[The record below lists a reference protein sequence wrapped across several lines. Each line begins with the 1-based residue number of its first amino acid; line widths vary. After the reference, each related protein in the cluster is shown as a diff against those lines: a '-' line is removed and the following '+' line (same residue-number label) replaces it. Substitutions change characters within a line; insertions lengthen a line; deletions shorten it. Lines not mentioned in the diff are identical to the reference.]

1 MGSRTSRNDLI
12 ELISRFPDGASL
24 EEILVGLTPPI
35 SRRTLQRRL
44 SILVDEGQVAAI
56 GKARARR
63 YQISNA
69 AKGQPLLGLIPLSRE
84 GREIQSK
91 ILQPIQMRK
100 PTSYHREFLEDYRP
114 NDSFYLPLT
123 LRKKLAEIGG
133 SGDGKYP
140 AGTYARQI
148 FHRLLI
154 DLSWNSSR
162 LEGNTY
168 SLLETQRLLELGKA
182 AEGKNLKET
191 QMILNHKAAIEFLI
205 QSAGEIG
212 VNRFTILNLHTL
224 LSENLLS
231 DPASCGRLRSFPVG
245 IEKSIYL
252 PVAIPQVIEECF
264 NLLITKANQ
273 ILDPFEQSF
282 FLMVHLPYLQ
292 PFDDVNKRTSRLASN
307 IPLIRN
313 NLCPLSF
320 IDVPQDFYINA
331 LLGVY
336 ELNRI
341 ELLRDVFE
349 WAYERSCALYSITR
363 KSLGEPDPFRFQYKG
378 QIRNVIEEIV
388 RGKMDKIGAIRYL
401 RTWADAKIPKEDY
414 SRFVETVEVELGSLH
429 EGNLARFGLR
439 PSEYEDWKKTW
450 S

>member
-1 MGSRTSRNDLI
+1 MGYRISRDDLL

-24 EEILVGLTPPI
+24 EEILVGVSPPI
-35 SRRTLQRRL
+35 ARRTLQRHL
-44 SILVDEGQVAAI
+44 LGLVADGLVTPV

-63 YQISNA
+63 YRI
-69 AKGQPLLGLIPLSRE
+69 AKAPKGKPSLGRIPLSSK
-84 GREIQSK
+84 GKKIQSK

-100 PTSYHREFLEDYRP
+100 PIGYHREFLEDYRP
-114 NDSFYLPLT
+114 NDTFYLTLA
-123 LRKKLAEIGG
+123 LRKKLAKIGG
-133 SGDGKYP
+133 SGDGNYP
-140 AGTYARQI
+140 AGTSYAKQI

-191 QMILNHKAAIEFLI
+191 QMIINHKAAIEFLI

-231 DPASCGRLRSFPVG
+231 DPAACGRLRSFPVG
-245 IEKSIYL
+245 IEKSTYL
-252 PVAIPQVIEECF
+252 PIAIPQVIEECF
-264 NLLITKANQ
+264 DLLIAKAKQ
-273 ILDPFEQSF
+273 IHDPFEQAF

-292 PFDDVNKRTSRLASN
+292 PFDDVNKRTSRLALN

-313 NLCPLSF
+313 NLCPMSF

-336 ELNRI
+336 ELNRTGFCATCSNGLTSVPALSI
-341 ELLRDVFE
+341 RSPEKV
-349 WAYERSCALYSITR
+349 WASQTPSGFNIKDKSEMLSKRSSEANWTRSALSGTCVSGRMQTY
-363 KSLGEPDPFRFQYKG
+363 P
-378 QIRNVIEEIV
+378 
-388 RGKMDKIGAIRYL
+388 
-401 RTWADAKIPKEDY
+401 
-414 SRFVETVEVELGSLH
+414 
-429 EGNLARFGLR
+429 
-439 PSEYEDWKKTW
+439 KKTVLD
-450 S
+450 SSRRSRLS